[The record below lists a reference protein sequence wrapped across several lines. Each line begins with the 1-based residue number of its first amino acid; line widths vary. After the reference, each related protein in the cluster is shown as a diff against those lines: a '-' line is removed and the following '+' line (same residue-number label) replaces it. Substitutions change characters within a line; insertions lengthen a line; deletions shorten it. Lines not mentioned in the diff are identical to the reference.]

1 MSKSLKMTNSRIRK
15 SAGSFARRIEK
26 ISIENA

>member
-1 MSKSLKMTNSRIRK
+1 MSKSFKMTNSRIGE
-15 SAGSFARRIEK
+15 STNCITRRIEK